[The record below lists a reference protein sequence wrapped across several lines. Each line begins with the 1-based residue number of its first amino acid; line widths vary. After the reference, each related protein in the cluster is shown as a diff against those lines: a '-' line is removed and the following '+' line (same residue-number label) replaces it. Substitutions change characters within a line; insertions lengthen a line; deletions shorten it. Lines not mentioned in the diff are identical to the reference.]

1 MCVWQSI
8 ECRRCEGKVERV
20 IGVSRETGSDVCL
33 GRVGD
38 RPHNLVV
45 KVRQVH
51 SLTHN
56 KSKTVDIP
64 SGILYKQDRLQVMT
78 TDTTFARIYARIF
91 HGHQSV
97 QSRQGRGESLRI
109 RRLQKEGAQGTAGSK
124 AVQGYGHTVRT
135 SPDCNPLS
143 GLDVIGHAPL
153 LSVPANQCGSRQQQ
167 PKKNKKTINNQNIQA
182 FALVC
187 YTSVLRYV
195 FCSRGK
201 ETL

>member
-135 SPDCNPLS
+135 SSDCNPPS
-143 GLDVIGHAPL
+143 GLDVIGHAAL
-153 LSVPANQCGSRQQQ
+153 LSNANESKSPTGNHE
-167 PKKNKKTINNQNIQA
+167 PKNEFTRECP
-182 FALVC
+182 LG
-187 YTSVLRYV
+187 TTTYV
-195 FCSRGK
+195 HPVASERVFTD
-201 ETL
+201 E